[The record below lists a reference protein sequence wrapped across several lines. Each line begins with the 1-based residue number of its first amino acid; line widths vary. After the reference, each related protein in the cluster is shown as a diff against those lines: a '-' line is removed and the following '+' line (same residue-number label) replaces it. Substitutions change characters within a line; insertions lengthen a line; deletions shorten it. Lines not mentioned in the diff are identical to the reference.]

1 MNTVTVNVRLEATSN
16 CVKDADNHESL
27 EEEAAMNMS
36 TEQHQQI
43 DQSIYTFIKQVL
55 PAAAAEQG
63 NVALDIEQQRQGAM
77 RYAKQVLD
85 TYFPLSQGSHQDVRS
100 YVVYYNQLLAF
111 LNDGSQSG
119 LAQPK
124 QFVALCGHKCEP
136 SSIVLKNNGF
146 HLEISIDPRGENGS
160 RDSAN
165 IEDVQVEAAMMTIVN
180 AQQPQGQHSWASLIK
195 GGVARGQKHFTA
207 KDGSDYCL

>member
-1 MNTVTVNVRLEATSN
+1 
-16 CVKDADNHESL
+16 
-27 EEEAAMNMS
+27 MNMS

-43 DQSIYTFIKQVL
+43 DQSIYNFIKQVL
-55 PAAAAEQG
+55 PVAAAEQALG
-63 NVALDIEQQRQGAM
+63 NTALDVEQQRMASM

-111 LNDGSQSG
+111 FNDGTQSG

-146 HLEISIDPRGENGS
+146 HIEISIDPRGEYGS
-160 RDSAN
+160 RDCAN
-165 IEDVQVEAAMMTIVN
+165 IEDVQVEAALMTIVN
-180 AQQPQGQHSWASLIK
+180 TDQPQGQHSWASLVK
-195 GGVARGQKHFTA
+195 GGIGRGDKQFTA
-207 KDGSDYCL
+207 KDGSDYSL